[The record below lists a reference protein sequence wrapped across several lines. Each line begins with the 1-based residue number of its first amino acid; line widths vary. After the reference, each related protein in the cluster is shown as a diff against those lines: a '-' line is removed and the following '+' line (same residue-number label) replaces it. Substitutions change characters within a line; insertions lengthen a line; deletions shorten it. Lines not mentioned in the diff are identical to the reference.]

1 MASRNKTV
9 ADRQQYVVKANDLIR
24 KTRYDLTTQQQKIIL
39 FCISKIKPDDLPET
53 EYEIDI
59 NDICDACGINIDY
72 GGYYYKTIKD
82 DLQALT
88 NRLWV
93 KMPDKSEQTVSW
105 IGDAKIIPLSGKVY
119 ITFHKAMSPYLFE
132 LKERY
137 TQYHLEDVLVFKG
150 KYTIRLYEILRS
162 YTTQRAIEEGW
173 ERNASFKIEELRDLL
188 SITGYKRWADFDKYI
203 IRKAIDEINLC
214 NDEMHIEY
222 ETYKNGGRNVESVN
236 FIITSAK
243 ARQMLYA
250 HQEKR
255 ERLNKTRKKRERKPK
270 AAAAE
275 AAGVSSASASSVQH
289 DQNGSSGSDQGGRGR
304 DQQQEERERQRAEV
318 AEQIKRA
325 ETMLSE
331 FEKKYSKI
339 DGAKAEQN
347 LLEQMRQQL
356 ETLKGLS
363 KRLDIAEDN
372 INGSGS
378 DQSGQ

>member
-1 MASRNKTV
+1 MGNKNKTV

-88 NRLWV
+88 HRLWV

-173 ERNASFKIEELRDLL
+173 ERNASFKVDELRELL
-188 SITGYKRWADFDKYI
+188 SVDGYKRWADFDKYI
-203 IRKAIDEINLC
+203 VKKAVDEINLC

-222 ETYKNGGRNVESVN
+222 ETYKNGGRNVESIN
-236 FIITSAK
+236 FIITSAR

-255 ERLNKTRKKRERKPK
+255 ERLNSSRKKNKKRQQTT
-270 AAAAE
+270 AE
-275 AAGVSSASASSVQH
+275 AAGTSSTFSSSSASAGD
-289 DQNGSSGSDQGGRGR
+289 DQRGGGQGGSGR
-304 DQQQEERERQRAEV
+304 DQQQREREEL
-318 AEQIKRA
+318 AEQMKKA
-325 ETMLSE
+325 EEMLKE
-331 FEKKYSKI
+331 FEKKYSAI
-339 DGAKAEQN
+339 SEAKPEQDIAAE
-347 LLEQMRQQL
+347 MRKQL
-356 ETLKGLS
+356 EKLKEMS
-363 KRLDIAEDN
+363 KRLEIVENTIDS
-372 INGSGS
+372 SGGG
-378 DQSGQ
+378 DQE

>member
-1 MASRNKTV
+1 MSNGNKTV
-9 ADRQQYVVKANDLIR
+9 ADRRQYVVKANDLIR

-88 NRLWV
+88 HRLWV

-162 YTTQRAIEEGW
+162 YTTQRAIDEGW
-173 ERNASFKIEELRDLL
+173 ERNASFKIDELRELL
-188 SITGYKRWADFDKYI
+188 SVDGYKRWADFDKYI
-203 IRKAIDEINLC
+203 VKKAVDEINLC
-214 NDEMHIEY
+214 NDEIHIEY
-222 ETYKNGGRNVESVN
+222 ETYKNGGRNVESIN
-236 FIITSAK
+236 FIITSAR

-250 HQEKR
+250 HQERR
-255 ERLNKTRKKRERKPK
+255 ERLNSSRKKNKKRQQTTT
-270 AAAAE
+270 AAAA
-275 AAGVSSASASSVQH
+275 GISSSSSASAG
-289 DQNGSSGSDQGGRGR
+289 DDQGGRGR
-304 DQQQEERERQRAEV
+304 DQSGGGDQQQREREEL
-318 AEQIKRA
+318 AEQMKKA
-325 ETMLSE
+325 EDMLKE
-331 FEKKYSKI
+331 FEKKYSAI
-339 DGAKAEQN
+339 SGAKPEQDIAAE
-347 LLEQMRQQL
+347 MRKQL
-356 ETLKGLS
+356 ERLKEMS
-363 KRLDIAEDN
+363 KRLEIVEN
-372 INGSGS
+372 TISSSGGG
-378 DQSGQ
+378 DQEQE